1 MTRFAKKFFLKPA
14 LFLFIVAGR
23 ISPLVFVMQDVSL
36 VSAEEVP
43 CTLEARLCPD
53 GSSVGRIPPSC
64 DFAPCPAEADKA
76 ATVLQPPGK
85 ISGKVTVGP
94 LCPIEPCPVSMP
106 NPYSSRQIVLEPVD
120 DGTGTAV
127 PALHMR
133 INPDGRFEGAAPA
146 GVYRLTITDCQFL
159 GCRHSL
165 PKTVIVEADKV
176 AEIDID
182 IDTGIR

>member
-1 MTRFAKKFFLKPA
+1 MTRFAKKFFPKFA
-14 LFLFIVAGR
+14 LSLLIVAGS
-23 ISPLVFVMQDVSL
+23 ILPTAFVIQDVSL
-36 VSAEEVP
+36 ASAGEIP
-43 CTLEARLCPD
+43 CTVEARLCPD

-76 ATVLQPPGK
+76 ATVLHPPGK
-85 ISGKVTVGP
+85 ISGKVRVGP

-120 DGTGTAV
+120 DGTGIAV

-133 INPDGRFEGAAPA
+133 IKPDGRFEGEAPA

-165 PKTVIVEADKV
+165 PKTVIIEADKV